1 LSETNR
7 GLNAQEKKH
16 RPIFLII
23 SFFCRTSQTYIYKI
37 NLILDMEEIKKSL
50 RDSTATRWTAL
61 VFASMAIFGA
71 YYFNYALSSIKPM
84 LESILG
90 WNSEDFG
97 TYTSA
102 YAWFNVFFF
111 MLILSGFILDKL
123 GVRKTGIGA
132 TIIMFAGTALNYW
145 AVNHQFAD
153 GSIIHI
159 PLVGDMKLQV
169 FYSSIGFAI
178 FGVGTEAIGI
188 TISKAVVRWFKG
200 KELALAMGMQMSIA
214 RLGTALALGISIPLA
229 KNFSVTTPILFA
241 LIVMVLGVISFI
253 LFSLLDIKLD
263 KSEGKE
269 EEVVNAEDEFK
280 ISDILLII
288 GNLGFW
294 YIAILCVLFYSAVFP
309 FLFYANDLM
318 VNKYNVAPSLSG
330 TITMLLPFGTIILTP
345 VFGRIYDKFG
355 KGATIMMVGSLILI
369 FVHGVLA
376 IPSLTAWWIA
386 ASMVIILGV
395 GFSLVPSAMW
405 PSVPKIIPEKQLGTA
420 YAVIFWIQNIGL
432 MLVPLLLGIVLNS
445 TNPDVSPNKTMVRAS
460 VDKAFTEVLAKN
472 SFSDKEI
479 FKAVE
484 KVVGASIDSAVQYSN
499 YTATTYANL
508 DSANVVSEISGGVSA
523 AIKDIDFSDKNEGL
537 KNAIKAAKNSTFDVI
552 VKEKLNLRYDYFYD
566 MLIFLT
572 LSILSLLIAFL
583 LKIEDR
589 KKGYGLELPNI
600 KS

>member
-1 LSETNR
+1 
-7 GLNAQEKKH
+7 
-16 RPIFLII
+16 
-23 SFFCRTSQTYIYKI
+23 
-37 NLILDMEEIKKSL
+37 MEQIKKSL

-111 MLILSGFILDKL
+111 MLIISGFILDKL

-132 TIIMFAGTALNYW
+132 TIIMFAGTAINYW

-153 GSIIHI
+153 GATIHI
-159 PLVGDMKLQV
+159 PLVGDMNLQV

-200 KELALAMGMQMSIA
+200 KEMALAMGMQMSIA

-253 LFSLLDIKLD
+253 LFSMLDIKLD

-269 EEVVNAEDEFK
+269 EEVVNPDDEFK

-345 VFGRIYDKFG
+345 VFGRIYDKYG

-369 FVHGVLA
+369 FVHGILA
-376 IPSLTAWWIA
+376 IPALTAWWIA
-386 ASMVIILGV
+386 AAMVIILGV

-432 MLVPLLLGIVLNS
+432 MLVPLMLGIVLNS
-445 TNPDVSPNKTMVRAS
+445 TNPDVSPNKTVVRESINKAFKEVVPEGLYTVKEFDNMIEKATSAS
-460 VDKAFTEVLAKN
+460 VDSV
-472 SFSDKEI
+472 
-479 FKAVE
+479 
-484 KVVGASIDSAVQYSN
+484 VQYSD
-499 YTATTYANL
+499 YVAVSKADL
-508 DSANVVSEISGGVSA
+508 DSARVVGDIYTGVVT
-523 AIKDIDFSDKNEGL
+523 AIKDVDFSDKDAGL
-537 KNAIKAAKNSTFDVI
+537 AKAISAAKDSTFDVI

-566 MLIFLT
+566 MLIFLS
-572 LSILSLLIAFL
+572 LSILSLFVAFL
-583 LKIEDR
+583 LKIEDK